1 MKTARAKDPISPEDC
16 DANVKYLAEYAK
28 AVVDDD
34 DETADRLFSKL
45 KLPALTLQTFKELYG
60 AEYVR
65 RKNLDTSRA
74 DKLYGPDW
82 LDR

>member
-1 MKTARAKDPISPEDC
+1 MKTARAKDPISPEDL
-16 DANVKYLAEYAK
+16 DANIKYFAEYTEALK
-28 AVVDDD
+28 NDD
-34 DETADRLFSKL
+34 DETAERLLSKM
-45 KLPALTLQTFKELYG
+45 KLPAFTLDTFKELYG

-65 RKNLDTSRA
+65 RRNLDTSRA

>member
-1 MKTARAKDPISPEDC
+1 MKTALADDPISPEDH

-28 AVVDDD
+28 AVVDNDK
-34 DETADRLFSKL
+34 ETAVRARSKL
-45 KLPALTLQTFKELYG
+45 KLPALTLETFKELYG
-60 AEYVR
+60 AETVR
-65 RKNLDTSRA
+65 SMNLDMSRA

>member
-1 MKTARAKDPISPEDC
+1 MKTARAKDPISPEDHA
-16 DANVKYLAEYAK
+16 ANTKYFAEYMRAL
-28 AVVDDD
+28 ANDDS
-34 DETADRLFSKL
+34 EAADRVLPKM
-45 KLPALTLQTFKELYG
+45 KLPAFTLDTFKEFYG

>member
-1 MKTARAKDPISPEDC
+1 MKTARADDPISPEDHA
-16 DANVKYLAEYAK
+16 ANLKYLAEYGK

-34 DETADRLFSKL
+34 KEAAARLLSKM
-45 KLPALTLQTFKELYG
+45 KLPAFSLDTFKELYG
-60 AEYVR
+60 AEYIR
-65 RKNLDTSRA
+65 RRNLDTSRA